1 MSVQST
7 AHGLSRITSLRI
19 KTLEAYLINVNA
31 IRCTK
36 LSTRPSCR
44 MDLLDKK
51 VTVQICHDESKQG
64 GEATRILN
72 GR

>member
-1 MSVQST
+1 
-7 AHGLSRITSLRI
+7 
-19 KTLEAYLINVNA
+19 LINVNA

-44 MDLLDKK
+44 MELLDKK
-51 VTVQICHDESKQG
+51 VTVQICHDEPKQD